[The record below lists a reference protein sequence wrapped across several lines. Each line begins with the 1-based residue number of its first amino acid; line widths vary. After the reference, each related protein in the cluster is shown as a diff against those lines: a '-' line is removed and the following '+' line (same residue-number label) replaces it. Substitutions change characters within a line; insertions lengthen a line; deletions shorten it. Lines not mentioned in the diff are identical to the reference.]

1 MLDKGRV
8 PRSAKCVKEG
18 STLLAYVMP
27 LFFFFFFLL
36 LFATPQLLGML
47 TFFLCHLRAQ
57 PGLKFFLPQTH
68 HIFIIFQAKEV
79 HIQRC

>member
-27 LFFFFFFLL
+27 FFNFLL
-36 LFATPQLLGML
+36 LFATPQLPGML

-57 PGLKFFLPQTH
+57 PGLQFFLPQTH

>member
-1 MLDKGRV
+1 MCQRGFN
-8 PRSAKCVKEG
+8 
-18 STLLAYVMP
+18 LARLRNAP
-27 LFFFFFFLL
+27 FFFFFFLL